1 MVAKFFVLS
10 NTFLQY
16 FLFIKQTIVFLGAVP
31 QSDLPI
37 LWQASLSLLLST
49 STYFVISTTVLTK
62 SLSLMSSGMPEMTIL
77 FLRSYFS
84 T

>member
-1 MVAKFFVLS
+1 MVAKFFLLS

-37 LWQASLSLLLST
+37 LWQAYITTIIININIFCYINDST
-49 STYFVISTTVLTK
+49 
-62 SLSLMSSGMPEMTIL
+62 P
-77 FLRSYFS
+77 
-84 T
+84 